1 MISFSIPTFYS
12 YIRLSC
18 DQTRPV
24 IELVSSKFVNNIRL
38 FLLYTKI
45 VYLIVIIT
53 VSNHFSVLKQRATR
67 GISKAMAD
75 TARIV
80 VLFSTRN
87 VYGSKASFVV
97 SSLLLSVAISVI
109 SSLLLSV
116 AVSVISRASSGSGE
130 TDGGS
135 SFSKLE
141 LIPGWSVIA
150 TCSNVSNDEPLV
162 SVVTAASCDQNRSW
176 RSPRGS
182 GGL

>member
-24 IELVSSKFVNNIRL
+24 IELVSSKFVNNIQL
-38 FLLYTKI
+38 FLLYAKI

-97 SSLLLSVAISVI
+97 SSWLLSVAVSVISSLLSVAVSVI

-116 AVSVISRASSGSGE
+116 AGSVIPSLLLSVAVSVMSRASSGS
-130 TDGGS
+130 
-135 SFSKLE
+135 
-141 LIPGWSVIA
+141 
-150 TCSNVSNDEPLV
+150 
-162 SVVTAASCDQNRSW
+162 
-176 RSPRGS
+176 
-182 GGL
+182 